1 MPMLR
6 KSRNKISG
14 VLYVELAAVMVV
26 AMLLGGTFFDFT
38 LGIRRSVQF
47 ADHINRLA
55 RHLAV
60 SSDSCR
66 LSCPGVI
73 DNTSESFDPTSIL
86 SNQALGDEHLRYRSI
101 KATFKADIDWSNL
114 ILTIRGSVPS
124 SCVLCNTVTESALF
138 SSVSRVRLEN
148 QNCALIAC

>member
-1 MPMLR
+1 MF
-6 KSRNKISG
+6 KNKKNRISG
-14 VLYVELAAVMVV
+14 VMYVELAAVMIV

-47 ADHINRLA
+47 ADHITRLS
-55 RHLAV
+55 RHLAI
-60 SSDSCR
+60 SSDSCK

-73 DNTSESFDPTSIL
+73 DNSSSEKFDPTSIL
-86 SNQALGDEHLRYRSI
+86 SNQDLKNEHLRYRSI
-101 KATFKADIDWSNL
+101 KADFKADIDWTNL

-124 SCVLCNTVTESALF
+124 SCVLCNTVTESTLF